1 MSGGFAAR
9 SLPEDPLIRRLVQQA
24 RASQLTRRTVLAGT
38 VGGATAL
45 ALAACAPGSGTSP
58 TAPPDVSD
66 SDKTVRWS
74 NWPLYL
80 DEDDDE
86 NHPTL
91 DRFQEESGIAVAY
104 TVDVDDNNTYYGRVK
119 DQLALGQDIGA
130 DTVCLTDWMVSR
142 MIRFGYTQPLDAANI
157 PNKSNL
163 NPDLLNVDFDPG
175 RTYSLPWQGGF
186 GGICWEIEKFP
197 NGFTSVSE
205 LWDEPDLKG
214 KLCVLSE
221 MRDTIG
227 LILMEQGVD
236 ITGAFT
242 EDDFNSALEVF
253 KQQIENGQIGAVKG
267 NSYIEDLTN
276 GDAVAGIVWSGD
288 VMAIN
293 AELGF
298 EKFGFALPDA
308 GATLWNDN
316 FLVPIGSPRK
326 KNVEKLIDYYYE
338 PEVAAEVAAWV
349 NYITPVMGAQ
359 DAMEAFAPELVENQ
373 LIFPDED
380 TLSNAHVFRTLT
392 PAEEQSFGQAFQS
405 VLLGA

>member
-38 VGGATAL
+38 AGGAAAL
-45 ALAACAPGSGTSP
+45 ALAACAPSSGTSP

-66 SDKTVRWS
+66 TDKTVRWS
-74 NWPLYL
+74 NWPLYI

-91 DRFQEESGIAVAY
+91 DRFEEESGIMVAY

-205 LWDEPDLKG
+205 LWAEPDLKG
-214 KLCVLSE
+214 KLTVLSE

-242 EDDFNSALEVF
+242 EDDFNSALEEF
-253 KQQIENGQIGAVKG
+253 KKQIESGQIGAVKG

>member
-1 MSGGFAAR
+1 MTVGLAAR

-24 RASQLTRRTVLAGT
+24 RASQLTRRTVLAGGA
-38 VGGATAL
+38 GGAAAL
-45 ALAACAPGSGTSP
+45 ALAACAPGVATGP

-80 DEDDDE
+80 DEDDNGE
-86 NHPTL
+86 HPTL
-91 DRFQEESGIAVAY
+91 DRFEEQSGITVAY

-130 DTVCLTDWMVSR
+130 DTVCLTDWMVGR

-157 PNKSNL
+157 PNKANL

-205 LWDEPDLKG
+205 LWAEPDLKG
-214 KLCVLSE
+214 KLVVLSE

-227 LILMEQGVD
+227 LIMLEAGVD
-236 ITGAFT
+236 ITSDFS
-242 EDDFNSALEVF
+242 EDDFTNALDTF
-253 KQQIENGQIGAVKG
+253 KAQIGNGQIGGVKG
-267 NSYIEDLTN
+267 NSYIEDLSN

-293 AELGF
+293 AELGY

-326 KNVEKLIDYYYE
+326 KNVETLIDYYYE
-338 PEVAAEVAAWV
+338 PAVAAEVAAWV
-349 NYITPVMGAQ
+349 NYITPVVGAQ
-359 DAMEAFAPELVENQ
+359 DAMADFAPELVDNQ
-373 LIFPDED
+373 LIFPDST
-380 TLSNAHVFRTLT
+380 TLSHASVFRTLT
-392 PAEEQSFGQAFQS
+392 PAEEQSFGQAFQA

>member
-38 VGGATAL
+38 AGGAAAL
-45 ALAACAPGSGTSP
+45 ALAACAPSSGTGP

-66 SDKTVRWS
+66 TDKTVRWS

-80 DEDDDE
+80 DEDDDA

-91 DRFQEESGIAVAY
+91 DRFQEESGITVAY

-130 DTVCLTDWMVSR
+130 DTVCLTDWMVGR

-163 NPDLLNVDFDPG
+163 NPALVDVDFDPG

-205 LWDEPDLKG
+205 LWAEPDLKG
-214 KLCVLSE
+214 KLVALSE

-227 LILMEQGVD
+227 LIMLEAGVD
-236 ITGAFT
+236 ITSDFS
-242 EDDFNSALEVF
+242 EDDFTNALDTF
-253 KQQIENGQIGAVKG
+253 QAQITSGQIGGVKG
-267 NSYIEDLTN
+267 NSYIEDLSN

-288 VMAIN
+288 VTAIN
-293 AELGF
+293 AELGY

-316 FLVPIGSPRK
+316 FLVPIGSPHK

-338 PEVAAEVAAWV
+338 PAVAAEVAAWV
-349 NYITPVMGAQ
+349 NYITPVVGAQ
-359 DAMEAFAPELVENQ
+359 EAMEEFAPELVESQ
-373 LIFPDED
+373 LIFPDSA

-392 PAEEQSFGQAFQS
+392 PAEEQSFGQAFQA